1 MLIKPFKKS
10 LDDAYDF
17 GTTRNGYVLSKDYD
31 GEVFYKKDRFLLND
45 IGSCRYESI
54 KIYPKKKTLI
64 KECAFGEHKILLSGN
79 AVNPVNF
86 MSTILD
92 TETGEIKQ
100 YGSKSIIPSINNP
113 DEPLWCGYF
122 GIEPPSLYVMKEETK
137 VFRGNLQDVNS
148 VTKRSKI
155 LEEISTTEDIFQNN
169 YFKTIGLLN
178 SFFMQWGYLYPFEAI
193 VTIDSIKG
201 FNLNS
206 FKYLKGLLSEKASL
220 ELGKRFV
227 TQCDRLTDLFKEN
240 FKDKHRSYKVQAF
253 VGSFGSIVKLKSS
266 DHIFQFTFPTSNS
279 DYSLEL
285 FKNNLNKSYYLSEEQ
300 GLLLKNDPLSYISDE
315 MIQRIDYWNM

>member
-10 LDDAYDF
+10 LEDTYDF
-17 GTTRNGYVLSKDYD
+17 GTTKNGYVLTRDCD

-54 KIYPKKKTLI
+54 KIYPRKKTLI
-64 KECAFGEHKILLSGN
+64 KECAFGEHKIRLLGN
-79 AVNPVNF
+79 TVNPVNF
-86 MSTILD
+86 MYTALD

-100 YGSKSIIPSINNP
+100 YGSKAVIPSLINP
-113 DEPLWCGYF
+113 DEPLWCGFF
-122 GIEPPSLYVMKEETK
+122 GIEPPPLYVMKEETK
-137 VFRGNLQDVNS
+137 VFRGNLQNVES
-148 VTKRSKI
+148 VTKREKI
-155 LEEISTTEDIFQNN
+155 LDEVSTTEDVLQKD

-178 SFFMQWGYLYPFEAI
+178 SFFMQWGYLYPFEAM
-193 VTIDSIKG
+193 VTVDSARG

-227 TQCDRLTDLFKEN
+227 TQCDKLTELFKEN

-253 VGSFGSIVKLKSS
+253 VGAFGSIVKLKSS
-266 DHIFQFTFPTSNS
+266 DHMFQFTFPTSDS
-279 DYSLEL
+279 DYSSEL
-285 FKNNLNKSYYLSEEQ
+285 FKNNLNGSYYLSEEQ
-300 GLLLKNDPLSYISDE
+300 GLLLTNGPLSDISDE
-315 MIQRIDYWNM
+315 MIQRTDSWNM

>member
-10 LDDAYDF
+10 LYDVCDF

-64 KECAFGEHKILLSGN
+64 KECAFGEHKIQLLGN
-79 AVNPVNF
+79 AVDPVNF
-86 MSTILD
+86 MYTVLD

-100 YGSKSIIPSINNP
+100 YGSKAIIPSINNP
-113 DEPLWCGYF
+113 GEPLFCGCF
-122 GIEPPSLYVMKEETK
+122 GIKPPPLYVMKEETK
-137 VFRGNLQDVNS
+137 VFRGNLQNVNS
-148 VTKRSKI
+148 VTKRSEMI
-155 LEEISTTEDIFQNN
+155 SEISTTEDILQNN

-178 SFFMQWGYLYPFEAI
+178 SFFMQWGYLYPFEAV
-193 VTIDSIKG
+193 VTLDSVKG

-240 FKDKHRSYKVQAF
+240 FKDKHRSYKVQVF
-253 VGSFGSIVKLKSS
+253 VGSFGSVMKLKSS
-266 DHIFQFTFPTSNS
+266 DHVFQFTFPTSNS
-279 DYSLEL
+279 DYSSEL
-285 FKNNLNKSYYLSEEQ
+285 FKNNLNGSYYLSEEQ
-300 GLLLKNDPLSYISDE
+300 GLLLTNEPLSDISDE
-315 MIQRIDYWNM
+315 MIQRTDSWNM

>member
-10 LDDAYDF
+10 LDDTYDF
-17 GTTRNGYVLSKDYD
+17 GTTRNGYTLSKDYD

-64 KECAFGEHKILLSGN
+64 KECAFGEHRIRLLGN
-79 AVNPVNF
+79 TVNPVNF
-86 MSTILD
+86 MYTALD
-92 TETGEIKQ
+92 TETGWIKR
-100 YGSKSIIPSINNP
+100 YGSKAIVPSINNL
-113 DEPLWCGYF
+113 DKLLWCGCF
-122 GIEPPSLYVMKEETK
+122 GIEPPSTYVMKEETK
-137 VFRGNLQDVNS
+137 VFRGNLQNISS
-148 VTKRSKI
+148 VTERSKMI
-155 LEEISTTEDIFQNN
+155 EEVSITEDIFQNN

-193 VTIDSIKG
+193 VTLDSIKG

-227 TQCDRLTDLFKEN
+227 AQCDRLTDLFKEN
-240 FKDKHRSYKVQAF
+240 FKDKHRSFKVQAF

-266 DHIFQFTFPTSNS
+266 DHILQFTFPTSNS
-279 DYSLEL
+279 DYSSEL
-285 FKNNLNKSYYLSEEQ
+285 FKNNLNGSYYLSEEQ
-300 GLLLKNDPLSYISDE
+300 RLLLTNDPLSDISDE
-315 MIQRIDYWNM
+315 MIQRTDSWNM